1 MRSTTRLA
9 VLLMICLMVSFPTP
23 AKALGESWLTG
34 WDYRQALTITGS
46 DYAGTNYQVF
56 VNVTYD
62 SNMQTDFDDL
72 RFTDDNGIALLDYWI
87 EDYTASTFASVW
99 VEVKDNLNEEQV
111 ILMYYGNDTVST
123 TSNGENTFIFFDD
136 FEYSG
141 FPDPSKWAQAGS
153 EDDITCNG
161 YDLVLTGTVGVQEG
175 YGGLWGLDSVNGTMH
190 YRGNSS
196 STNTIGHEYGLFD
209 VDDLGVYDNDTI
221 FIYGNINPLYGTL
234 YTRNNAT
241 PASDAGNAP
250 YPKTSDLIWSY
261 NWFENSTSRY
271 VDVYQGDSLAYSQS
285 GASIPDGDIEI
296 VPYFGNGVNAYYVH
310 YVFVAKYVG
319 IEPEITL
326 GAWWQ
331 LEPAIFVFNVDFDMW
346 GFDTALIILGLVM
359 IPVSTIYL
367 AYGIKHDR
375 STDRLFYG
383 VIILMLGFG
392 LFIGGVLP

>member
-250 YPKTSDLIWSY
+250 YPKTS
-261 NWFENSTSRY
+261 
-271 VDVYQGDSLAYSQS
+271 
-285 GASIPDGDIEI
+285 
-296 VPYFGNGVNAYYVH
+296 
-310 YVFVAKYVG
+310 
-319 IEPEITL
+319 
-326 GAWWQ
+326 
-331 LEPAIFVFNVDFDMW
+331 
-346 GFDTALIILGLVM
+346 IL
-359 IPVSTIYL
+359 
-367 AYGIKHDR
+367 
-375 STDRLFYG
+375 
-383 VIILMLGFG
+383 
-392 LFIGGVLP
+392 